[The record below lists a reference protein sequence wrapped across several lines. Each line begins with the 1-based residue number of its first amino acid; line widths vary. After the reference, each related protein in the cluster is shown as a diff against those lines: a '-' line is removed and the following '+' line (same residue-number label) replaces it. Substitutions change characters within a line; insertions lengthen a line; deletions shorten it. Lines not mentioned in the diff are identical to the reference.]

1 MKFSILITLV
11 LILGF
16 SAFGQ
21 TFSSDWQKVPSTF
34 KGNDFEAIY
43 NSLISSQKFFEKDE
57 FETTAKF
64 KERITNPEN
73 VKFAGNL
80 TAADTL
86 VFVYEPSP
94 NDYGFINGLL
104 VEYDADKE
112 VLNATINTNRVS
124 AYIDVATTN
133 IKKLDFS
140 ATTVKSQTMKSE
152 GIYVGENTFGVKRN
166 IEKFRGNTFSLAIAN
181 IKDFNEADVSKSLTS
196 LRIQLKL
203 APAEA
208 RLVKNNLS
216 VVFITILINP
226 YYGIS
231 STEIKPTVDNPKDI
245 KAYDKFLIGNVSE
258 IWLFNRADG
267 TIYSKIKA
275 GQDSSSKNPTQQEQA
290 IPKQVPRTISGGV
303 LNGKAIQLVKPLYPR
318 AAKAL
323 RAKGVV
329 QVQVELDESGN
340 VVSATATDGHPLL
353 RDAAETAARQ
363 SKFTTTTLS
372 GELVR
377 VTGIIIYN
385 F

>member
-1 MKFSILITLV
+1 MKCSILITLV
-11 LILGF
+11 LFLGF
-16 SAFGQ
+16 SALGQ

-57 FETTAKF
+57 FETTTKF
-64 KERITNPEN
+64 TERITNPAN
-73 VKFAGNL
+73 IKFAGNL

-86 VFVYEPSP
+86 VFVYEPSA

-112 VLNATINTNRVS
+112 VLNATINTDRVS
-124 AYIDVATTN
+124 AYIDVSTTN

-152 GIYVGENTFGVKRN
+152 GIYVGENTFGVKRD

-181 IKDFNEADVSKSLTS
+181 IKDFNEADVSKPLTS

-208 RLVKNNLS
+208 RIVKNNLS
-216 VVFITILINP
+216 VVFVTRLINP

-231 STEIKPTVDNPKDI
+231 STEIKPTIDNPKDI

-275 GQDSSSKNPTQQEQA
+275 GQDSSSKNPTQQQQA
-290 IPKQVPRTISGGV
+290 IPKQVPRTISKGV
-303 LNGKAIQLVKPLYPR
+303 INGSAIQLVKPLYPR

-323 RAKGVV
+323 GAKGVV
-329 QVQVELDESGN
+329 KVQVELDEAGN
-340 VVSATATDGHPLL
+340 VVSAKATEGHPLL
-353 RDAAETAARQ
+353 TEAAETAARQ
-363 SKFTTTTLS
+363 SKFATTNLS

>member
-1 MKFSILITLV
+1 M
-11 LILGF
+11 GF
-16 SAFGQ
+16 SALGQ

-57 FETTAKF
+57 FETTTKF
-64 KERITNPEN
+64 TERITNPAN
-73 VKFAGNL
+73 IKFAGNL

-86 VFVYEPSP
+86 VFVYEPSA

-112 VLNATINTNRVS
+112 VLNATINTDRVS
-124 AYIDVATTN
+124 AYIDVSTTN

-152 GIYVGENTFGVKRN
+152 GIYVGENTFGVKRD

-181 IKDFNEADVSKSLTS
+181 IKDFNEADVSKPLTS
-196 LRIQLKL
+196 LRTQLKL

-208 RLVKNNLS
+208 RIVKNNLS
-216 VVFITILINP
+216 VVFVTRLINP

-231 STEIKPTVDNPKDI
+231 STEIKPTIDNPKDI

-275 GQDSSSKNPTQQEQA
+275 GQDSSSKNPTQQQQA
-290 IPKQVPRTISGGV
+290 IPKQVPRTISKGV
-303 LNGKAIQLVKPLYPR
+303 INGSAIQLVKPLYPR

-323 RAKGVV
+323 GAKGVV
-329 QVQVELDESGN
+329 KVQVELDEAGN
-340 VVSATATDGHPLL
+340 VVSAKATEGHPLL
-353 RDAAETAARQ
+353 TEAAETATRQ
-363 SKFTTTTLS
+363 SKFATTNLS